1 MKKKNIALILP
12 LAILL
17 SACSNT
23 VDPAYK
29 DISSRT
35 APCIDGGPDTVAQK
49 FYDLRVQQ
57 IGNQS
62 GLPDDNLSAQFRPYL
77 SQALYEQIQTARKQA
92 GNRTS
97 SGVTRKQAG
106 NRTSSGVNST
116 QTINGDIFTSLR
128 EGSTSADVASA
139 STIPNTDARN
149 IPLRVNLTHQSAGGQ
164 SVMWQDE
171 VLMIR
176 EGTCWVVDDIRFMGV
191 SAPASSLRQLLGD
204 H

>member
-29 DISSRT
+29 DISNRT
-35 APCIDGGPDTVAQK
+35 TPCIDGGPDTVAQK
-49 FYDLRVQQ
+49 FYDLRIQQ
-57 IGNQS
+57 VGNKS

-77 SQALYEQIQTARKQA
+77 SQALYEQIQTARKQ
-92 GNRTS
+92 T
-97 SGVTRKQAG
+97 G

-149 IPLRVNLTHQSAGGQ
+149 IPLRVNLTHQPAGGQ

-191 SAPASSLRQLLGD
+191 SAPAGSLRQLLGD
-204 H
+204 R

>member
-97 SGVTRKQAG
+97 SGV
-106 NRTSSGVNST
+106 NST
-116 QTINGDIFTSLR
+116 QIINGDIFTSLR

>member
-17 SACSNT
+17 SACTST
-23 VDPAYK
+23 VDPAFK
-29 DISSRT
+29 DIGSRT
-35 APCIDGGPDTVAQK
+35 APCVDGGPDQVAQQ

-57 IGNQS
+57 IGNHS

-77 SQALYEQIQTARKQA
+77 SQPLYEMIQNARKQA
-92 GNRTS
+92 GTRTTAQ
-97 SGVTRKQAG
+97 VNKTQA
-106 NRTSSGVNST
+106 
-116 QTINGDIFTSLR
+116 INGDIFTSLR
-128 EGSTSADVASA
+128 EGSTSANVASA

-164 SVMWQDE
+164 SVTWQDE

-191 SAPASSLRQLLGD
+191 TAPASSLRQLLGD

>member
-1 MKKKNIALILP
+1 MKKKNIILILP

-49 FYDLRVQQ
+49 FYDLRVQH
-57 IGNQS
+57 IGNKS

-77 SQALYEQIQTARKQA
+77 SQALYEQIQK
-92 GNRTS
+92 
-97 SGVTRKQAG
+97 TRKQAG

>member
-35 APCIDGGPDTVAQK
+35 APCIDGGPDMVAQK

-77 SQALYEQIQTARKQA
+77 SQALYEQIQTA
-92 GNRTS
+92 
-97 SGVTRKQAG
+97 RKQAG